1 MKASQMKSI
10 LSVVMVA
17 SACTLAS
24 TAWAQYAWIDNNG
37 SKQYSDMPPPD
48 SIPANRI
55 LKTPHSTSTMA
66 PATASP
72 VQADAASAAG
82 KTKAAP
88 TLLEQNA
95 EFNKRRAEQAEQ
107 EKKAAE
113 QTRLAAEKAKSC
125 DRARQYQ
132 KTLASGVRIVSTDQK
147 GERVYLDDKQRGQEQ
162 QETNNA
168 LKNCS

>member
-1 MKASQMKSI
+1 MDASQMKSI
-10 LSVVMVA
+10 FSVILIA
-17 SACTLAS
+17 SACTLATS
-24 TAWAQYAWIDNNG
+24 AYAQYAWIDNNG
-37 SKQYSDMPPPD
+37 SKQYSDMPPPP

-55 LKTPHSTSTMA
+55 LKTPYSA
-66 PATASP
+66 PTVTPA
-72 VQADAASAAG
+72 AASAGEIDAATTA
-82 KTKAAP
+82 KTKAPP
-88 TLLEQNA
+88 TLAEQNA
-95 EFNKRRAEQAEQ
+95 EFNKRRAEQAER

-162 QETNNA
+162 QEINSA

>member
-1 MKASQMKSI
+1 MNASPMKSI
-10 LSVVMVA
+10 LSLVMIA
-17 SACTLAS
+17 SACTLAG

-37 SKQYSDMPPPD
+37 SKQYSDMPPPE

-55 LKTPHSTSTMA
+55 LKTPHSASTMA
-66 PATASP
+66 PTAASP
-72 VQADAASAAG
+72 VQADAATAG

-95 EFNKRRAEQAEQ
+95 EFNKRRAEQAER